1 VSVVIRNAE
10 PGDHPRVACVVDEW
24 WAGGRTAP
32 TLPRLFFVHFRETTF
47 VAEEGDELLG
57 FLSACAS
64 QTYLDELYCHAVGV
78 HPGHRRVG
86 LGRAL
91 YERLFE
97 VAREHE
103 RPVVSCVVEPGDQ
116 GTIAF
121 HRELGYEVVGEIA
134 DHEGPG
140 EPRVL
145 LRKRL

>member
-1 VSVVIRNAE
+1 
-10 PGDHPRVACVVDEW
+10 VARVVDEW
-24 WAGGRTAP
+24 WDGRRTAP

-57 FLSACAS
+57 FLGACAS

-78 HPGHRRVG
+78 HPEHRRAG

-97 VAREHE
+97 VAREHG
-103 RPVVSCVVEPGDQ
+103 RPVVSCVVEPADEGS
-116 GTIAF
+116 IAF